1 MINNPKTLS
10 IPTGMIVGILF
21 AVLVLLLGGM
31 LYSLPQQ
38 AYCTIQPVTVRL
50 DPADN
55 TTASIEDLGRVAD
68 LPAGKRVYPTIDTTP
83 AFWVLVQFWDGL
95 EIKRG
100 WVGLGSID
108 LCPGL
113 STSSVAL
120 LFSGIVLLLVGT
132 VTLFTWRPA

>member
-1 MINNPKTLS
+1 MKNNPRTLS
-10 IPTGMIVGILF
+10 FPVGMLIGILF
-21 AVLVLLLGGM
+21 AALGGM
-31 LYSLPQQ
+31 LYSLPQP
-38 AYCTIQPVTVRL
+38 AYCTTGAVTVRSVP
-50 DPADN
+50 DYGAE
-55 TTASIEDLGRVAD
+55 TIEALGYVAD

-120 LFSGIVLLLVGT
+120 LFSGIGLLLIGT
-132 VTLFTWRPA
+132 VTIFTWRPA